1 MAFTGTEFKCE
12 GNGKKL
18 ARSQSI
24 PFDGATL
31 PDVAAERIATF
42 LHGKDLINLGKTC
55 KFWNDVSRKNFV
67 WKVLVE
73 KKFGKIMQS

>member
-1 MAFTGTEFKCE
+1 MGGVHFGEANFSEEKENPEAPQLAMAFTGTEFKCE

-31 PDVAAERIATF
+31 PDLQQNASPRFYTGEI
-42 LHGKDLINLGKTC
+42 L
-55 KFWNDVSRKNFV
+55 
-67 WKVLVE
+67 
-73 KKFGKIMQS
+73 